1 MDEIEQIKF
10 SFGGVQVSPSLPEV
24 PIDLANN
31 PDIGGAYSSTNQF
44 ESEVLLNMSGKHQ
57 LTTVCVWCG
66 TEFNQEAIDS
76 EIQSDSVGYMCP
88 TCKAKFLGKS
98 VP

>member
-31 PDIGGAYSSTNQF
+31 PDIGGAYSSSNQF
-44 ESEVLLNMSGKHQ
+44 ESEVLLNMSGSISLQ
-57 LTTVCVWCG
+57 LFVCGVERSS
-66 TEFNQEAIDS
+66 TRRLLILKYNQ
-76 EIQSDSVGYMCP
+76 IQLVIC
-88 TCKAKFLGKS
+88 
-98 VP
+98 VPPARPIF

>member
-31 PDIGGAYSSTNQF
+31 PDIEGAYSSSNQF
-44 ESEVLLNMSGKHQ
+44 ESEVLLNMDDKHQ

-66 TEFNQEAIDS
+66 TEFNQEAVDS

-88 TCKAKFLGKS
+88 TCKGKFLGNS
-98 VP
+98 EQ

>member
-66 TEFNQEAIDS
+66 TEFNQEAVDS

-88 TCKAKFLGKS
+88 TCKAKFLGNS
-98 VP
+98 VH